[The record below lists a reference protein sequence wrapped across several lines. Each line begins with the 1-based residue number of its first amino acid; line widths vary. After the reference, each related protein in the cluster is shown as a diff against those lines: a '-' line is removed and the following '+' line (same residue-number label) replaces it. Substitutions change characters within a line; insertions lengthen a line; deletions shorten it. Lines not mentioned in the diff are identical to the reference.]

1 MGLDMHLTS
10 RSENERAKA
19 NDYADWAVLAYWRKF
34 NALHAW
40 FVRNVQDDVDNCGA
54 YVVTQT
60 KLGELVELLKTLQ
73 QTRDTSLL
81 PTQSGFF
88 FGDTNYDDYYW
99 RRVASAIDTLSEILT
114 TFDFEND
121 ELLYTSSW

>member
-1 MGLDMHLTS
+1 MYLTS
-10 RSENERAKA
+10 RSENDRAKA
-19 NDYADWAVLAYWRKF
+19 NDYADWAELAYWRKF

-40 FVRNVQDDVDNCGA
+40 FVRNVQNNVDDCGA
-54 YVVTQT
+54 YPVSRAQ
-60 KLGELVELLKTLQ
+60 LVELIELLKQAQHTQ
-73 QTRDTSLL
+73 DTSLL

-88 FGDTNYDDYYW
+88 FGCTEYDDYYW
-99 RRVASAIDTLSEILT
+99 RDVDRAIPKLTEILN